1 MNIQWFPGHM
11 HKAQLQIKEA
21 LPKVDLLIELL
32 DARIPFSSQ
41 NPMLAALRGDKPCLK
56 VLSKNDL
63 ADPEL
68 TSIWQTHLE
77 QQTGVRARAVTTTQA
92 GTIARLTDVC
102 HKLVPHRRAEGK
114 AVRAMIVGVPNAGK
128 STIINVLAG
137 RKIAKTGN
145 EPAITKNQQQVDIG
159 NGVVLLDTPGVL
171 WPNVENKNSGYRLAA
186 VGSIRDTA
194 IEYDDIAV
202 FVGHYLLAN
211 YGQALIERY
220 ELNETPAD
228 PVALLD
234 AIGKKRGC
242 LVRGGIV
249 DYERASRIFIN
260 DLRAGNL
267 GPITFETPEMVVKE
281 TAEFEA
287 AKTQKDEKKKARN
300 EQRRADFKAKQKA
313 KRNKRNN

>member
-1 MNIQWFPGHM
+1 M
-11 HKAQLQIKEA
+11 
-21 LPKVDLLIELL
+21 
-32 DARIPFSSQ
+32 
-41 NPMLAALRGDKPCLK
+41 
-56 VLSKNDL
+56 
-63 ADPEL
+63 
-68 TSIWQTHLE
+68 
-77 QQTGVRARAVTTTQA
+77 
-92 GTIARLTDVC
+92 
-102 HKLVPHRRAEGK
+102 
-114 AVRAMIVGVPNAGK
+114 
-128 STIINVLAG
+128 
-137 RKIAKTGN
+137 
-145 EPAITKNQQQVDIG
+145 
-159 NGVVLLDTPGVL
+159 LLDTPGVL

-211 YGQALIERY
+211 YDQALTDRY
-220 ELNETPAD
+220 DLNEAPAD

-267 GPITFETPEMVVKE
+267 GSITFETPEMIVKE
-281 TAEFEA
+281 TAEFAA
-287 AKTQKDEKKKARN
+287 AKTQKDEKKKARK

-313 KRNKRNN
+313 KREKRGN